1 MVNSDKERTKI
12 AVDTTV
18 KETLDRIRRERA
30 PDLDLSY
37 RQMLARLVTEEAD
50 RLGID
55 HGHRTDE

>member
-1 MVNSDKERTKI
+1 MVNADKDRTKV
-12 AVDTTV
+12 AVDTQV
-18 KETLDRIRRERA
+18 KEILDRIRRERA

-55 HGHRTDE
+55 HELRTDE

>member
-1 MVNSDKERTKI
+1 MVDTDKERTKI
-12 AVDTTV
+12 EVDTSV

-50 RLGID
+50 RIGVEHDL
-55 HGHRTDE
+55 RTDE